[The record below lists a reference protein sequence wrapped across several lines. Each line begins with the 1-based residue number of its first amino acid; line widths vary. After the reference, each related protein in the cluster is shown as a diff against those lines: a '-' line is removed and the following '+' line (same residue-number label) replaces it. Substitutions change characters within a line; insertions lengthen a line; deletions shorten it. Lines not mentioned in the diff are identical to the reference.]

1 MCYEHATSQ
10 HDFDYSFYD
19 YICEC
24 SRWRSRHD
32 RQHKVGECH
41 HCPSYID
48 SLISWWMVLTFKIR
62 LARSLM
68 LSCFKNNAPC
78 MSTQT
83 MSPAHV
89 SAMLSVM
96 SDAYGVSPSMPIV
109 ASPPIGCEKWFAEVH
124 NIMTLKLNLRRVT
137 TQHEIDHVACVLWT
151 RYISAWWSM

>member
-1 MCYEHATSQ
+1 MNTPQSQ
-10 HDFDYSFYD
+10 HYFDYSFYD

-32 RQHKVGECH
+32 RQHKVGECP
-41 HCPSYID
+41 HCPSCID
-48 SLISWWMVLTFKIR
+48 SRKSWWMVLTFKIR

-109 ASPPIGCEKWFAEVH
+109 ASPPIVYEKWLAKTCFLPKFKIVKRIAWGR
-124 NIMTLKLNLRRVT
+124 NRKPNTK
-137 TQHEIDHVACVLWT
+137 TQV
-151 RYISAWWSM
+151 

>member
-89 SAMLSVM
+89 SAMLSVIVKHM
-96 SDAYGVSPSMPIV
+96 VCHLQCQLLLRHPLVVRNAWPSTILWLWIEFEEPNM
-109 ASPPIGCEKWFAEVH
+109 KL
-124 NIMTLKLNLRRVT
+124 IM
-137 TQHEIDHVACVLWT
+137 
-151 RYISAWWSM
+151 